1 MSTVTK
7 IAAVEGPT
15 FLDYVAHPLAALMPM
30 MDDDAFTNLKAD
42 ISRRGIEHAMTTYQG
57 FLLDGRNRYRA
68 AKELGLTLTA
78 ANFKDFSGTLVEAEA
93 FVISANLHRRQLNNK
108 QKQEF
113 AQKMIAKY
121 PQESDRALARMTSL
135 SKNTI
140 AAARLALACS
150 PEKRKFDAA
159 VKAWDGLTDQQQ
171 VEFVSLFQRDI
182 RDILATE
189 AALLPAQVR

>member
-7 IAAVEGPT
+7 LPVTEGAT
-15 FLDYVAHPLAALMPM
+15 FLDYIAHPLAALMPM

-68 AKELGLTLTA
+68 AKELGLALTA
-78 ANFKDFSGTLVEAEA
+78 ANFKDFTGTPAEAEA

-121 PQESDRALARMTSL
+121 PQESDRALARLTSL

-159 VKAWDGLTDQQQ
+159 VKTWDGLTDQQQ
-171 VEFVSLFQRDI
+171 VAFVLMFERDI
-182 RDILATE
+182 RDILTTE

>member
-30 MDDDAFTNLKAD
+30 MDDDAFANLKAD
-42 ISRRGIEHAMTTYQG
+42 IARRGIEHPMTTYQG
-57 FLLDGRNRYRA
+57 LLLDGRNRYRA

-78 ANFKDFSGTLVEAEA
+78 ANFKEFTGTLAEAES

-159 VKAWDGLTDQQQ
+159 VKAWDGLSDQQQ
-171 VEFVSLFQRDI
+171 VAFVLMFQRDI